1 MNDIVMWIVIG
12 VVGAVILAFVIY
24 YIVKLCKMTPE
35 ERKKTLV
42 TWLKGAVALAEEE
55 IGSGH
60 GEEKLAEVE
69 KYFKKNAPWFLKI
82 LFLFSGAEN
91 LQELI
96 EEALTGVK
104 NSFGNSSE
112 SSKGE
117 ENSEEE

>member
-1 MNDIVMWIVIG
+1 
-12 VVGAVILAFVIY
+12 
-24 YIVKLCKMTPE
+24 MTPE
-35 ERKKTLV
+35 ERKKTLI

-69 KYFKKNAPWFLKI
+69 EYFKKNAPWFLRV
-82 LFLFSGAEN
+82 LFLFSGADS

-96 EEALTGVK
+96 EEALAGVK

-112 SSKGE
+112 SSQGE